1 MFWFDDPNM
10 QLKTSESQF
19 TVTPAEE
26 FEDVTSQA
34 PLLSYGASSGSL
46 PNDISKSANGSVI
59 TMTLKNNHLIVETE
73 ERGVCIKN

>member
-1 MFWFDDPNM
+1 M

-19 TVTPAEE
+19 TVTPGEE
-26 FEDVTSQA
+26 IEDVTSQS

-46 PNDISKSANGSVI
+46 PNDTFKSANGSVI

-73 ERGVCIKN
+73 ERRVRTDELNSLS

>member
-1 MFWFDDPNM
+1 M
-10 QLKTSESQF
+10 KTSESQF

-26 FEDVTSQA
+26 IEDVTSQS

-46 PNDISKSANGSVI
+46 PNDTSKSANGTSKSANGSII

-73 ERGVCIKN
+73 ERGVRIKNLLN

>member
-1 MFWFDDPNM
+1 M

-26 FEDVTSQA
+26 IEDVTSQS

-46 PNDISKSANGSVI
+46 PNDMCKSANGSVI